1 VGFGA
6 EFRFFQNPNGIVG
19 FLQIAHKRGLGRYGA
34 VELDEHLLADGQF
47 GIEGFLMTPGVIE
60 PHEGRGQIEER
71 ETFFAADLDG
81 RGRSKRDGF
90 CPHRGDIGTATDLGQ
105 DCVGIGFWVAKP

>member
-1 VGFGA
+1 MGFGA

-19 FLQIAHKRGLGRYGA
+19 FLQIAHKGGLGRYSA

-105 DCVGIGFWVAKP
+105 DGVGIGFWVAEP